1 MKKCRTG
8 FRSKISLTSK
18 KVENEI
24 LAKRSGTKKLTRHPT
39 DESDKGFK
47 SRTIDFVM
55 KIVTLVQF
63 SSNSKSL
70 ILKDGRK
77 CWKERLLI
85 T

>member
-39 DESDKGFK
+39 DESDKQGF
-47 SRTIDFVM
+47 
-55 KIVTLVQF
+55 
-63 SSNSKSL
+63 
-70 ILKDGRK
+70 
-77 CWKERLLI
+77 
-85 T
+85 